1 MVLLRIAR
9 FLEKVIKDVRHRH
22 SSTLSGLSPSP
33 LSSVQPLTSVDR
45 DGEFYIVSLNQAWRM
60 EWFKAVLDACL
71 F

>member
-45 DGEFYIVSLNQAWRM
+45 DGEFCIGFVSLNRGGIINCNG
-60 EWFKAVLDACL
+60 V
-71 F
+71 